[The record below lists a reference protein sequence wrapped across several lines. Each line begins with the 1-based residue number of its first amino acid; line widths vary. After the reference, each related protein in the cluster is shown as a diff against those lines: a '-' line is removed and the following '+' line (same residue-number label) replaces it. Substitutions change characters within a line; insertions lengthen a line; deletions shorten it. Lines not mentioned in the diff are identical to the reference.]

1 MAVLFG
7 LTIASLRTVV
17 IFVAVFVVKGIL
29 RALAILPL
37 AAISFLVAI
46 RLSALVGIVVV
57 VFSVRSIIALLAVS
71 ISAAMNVTMMAKGVI
86 VRAIFTMGVH
96 FA

>member
-37 AAISFLVAI
+37 AAIGFLVAI